1 MTWFLIESGVAL
13 LVLMFIV
20 WWTFPRRKR
29 RKDQTTLAHRIDQT
43 VAGVSSA

>member
-13 LVLMFIV
+13 LLLLFIV

-29 RKDQTTLAHRIDQT
+29 RKDAAN
-43 VAGVSSA
+43 AGVSNHSDTD